1 MWEILD
7 GFEVIGNITIPKLK
21 GNPEYSNHLP
31 ELNRGKIKIEA
42 H

>member
-1 MWEILD
+1 MCEMVVL
-7 GFEVIGNITIPKLK
+7 FEVIGKVTIPKLK